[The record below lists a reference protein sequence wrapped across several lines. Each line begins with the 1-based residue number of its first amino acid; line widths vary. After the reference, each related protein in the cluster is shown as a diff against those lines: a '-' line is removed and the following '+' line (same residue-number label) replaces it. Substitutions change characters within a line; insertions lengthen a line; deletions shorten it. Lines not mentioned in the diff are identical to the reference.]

1 MIRKGGVNRE
11 ADKQTK
17 YVGKGSRQLRRYRE
31 GGTKLKLKTAY
42 SILISS
48 CIVGGKGTGIY
59 LQDYIIKFKDQSVF
73 LP

>member
-17 YVGKGSRQLRRYRE
+17 YVGKGNRQLRRYRE

-42 SILISS
+42 SILISIMMQLCS
-48 CIVGGKGTGIY
+48 RGKGTGIY
-59 LQDYIIKFKDQSVF
+59 LQD
-73 LP
+73 